1 MSLRRKL
8 IWLCVVGALTGL
20 SIPSPMVMELRQK
33 DIDPCK
39 LYGAVYVEQTAAFAD
54 YRVFVQDI
62 EAFADLVVYKESG
75 DLYADQ
81 TGLWY
86 LTDTK
91 SFADFSIYIEDV
103 EAFAQFTIAYTPF
116 RSAAGCNPK

>member
-1 MSLRRKL
+1 MGLRIKL
-8 IWLCVVGALTGL
+8 VWLCMMGGMLGISMHPPEDTRLV
-20 SIPSPMVMELRQK
+20 PK
-33 DIDPCK
+33 DLDPCK
-39 LYGAVYVEQTAAFAD
+39 LYGAIYVEQTAAFAD

-116 RSAAGCNPK
+116 RSAAGCNPR